1 MPSVRYTHTKRRRN
15 LDLIFDCL
23 IKLLKKELYNNV
35 TSLSINYFNKL
46 TYIDLDYNTKSK
58 FFEQIYKNIF
68 YLKLTPI

>member
-1 MPSVRYTHTKRRRN
+1 MPSVKYTHTKRKRN

-35 TSLSINYFNKL
+35 TSLSINCFNKL
-46 TYIDLDYNTKSK
+46 TYIDLDYNKKSK

-68 YLKLTPI
+68 YLKPTLI